1 MKTYHVGGL
10 NPIHRFKSLP
20 EALKKAQDDDTIIL
34 HKNVDEY
41 VKIDKNIILDGHN
54 HTVNVNKGKVGFQIN
69 SRCEIHNLNFK
80 AQARSNALVATKGV
94 YLDHVKTELI
104 GPIREFYPVVM
115 FQGSSKVTAD
125 NCDFTNVNVA
135 NTVNATFNDSSFS
148 SYYKGDIS
156 LTTRSDMS
164 VFNGNVT
171 MNDCTLKSCI
181 FAGPTQLNGCTL
193 DRYIDIDSNNVVLN
207 NCVINMHEDKV
218 KKNEYKKEP
227 SSGPLAHKIDNK
239 YCIAVRP
246 NGSITVNNLTIDT
259 ARENFLGFYAKNGTI
274 NLNNTNLNDLGVK
287 NRVVDSNLSLHN
299 THDKNYW
306 QIDGNSPTAYVRS
319 SLNASRQYE
328 TAMQKLDKLI
338 GQDNVKHQIKTI
350 MNTIQMQSNTN
361 NKDFDFSYN
370 MIFAGAPGSGKAE
383 PLTATIHTP
392 QGIRRFGDL
401 KTGDYVFDRSGEPTK
416 VLGVYPQGKKD
427 VYRITLKD
435 GRTMLCNDEHL
446 FTVLDTKHRN
456 RTNKIR
462 TITVRD
468 MLKHGLEYTSQ
479 YNGVVRYHKRWEIPT
494 NEAVQMPHATLPL
507 DPYVLGA
514 FLGDGALT
522 CKHLTLSSNDPFV
535 VYKISNK
542 LHMRANKYSFK
553 NYSWNFKYYNNEKY
567 NRFVVHT
574 NDIIPKELQNIKSIH
589 RFIPQEYLN
598 ASINQR
604 LELLQGLFDTDGSI
618 TKAKGRYHIVYST
631 NSKQLALDVRE
642 LMFSLG
648 FSNSLCIQDRHD
660 NIHTN
665 TEYSIQALVDP
676 TDKPLFFTL
685 PRKLKLAKQGALRK
699 SSRDYNF
706 EIISNIEKLNYQE
719 EMMCIYVDNPEHL
732 YLSNDYIVTHNTTI
746 ARIVA
751 QALFEVGAIPEN
763 KITMATSDEFVKGY
777 IGQSGENTR
786 RILDK
791 ALGGVLFIDEA
802 YQLTVKPGEKSFN
815 SDVLSVLI
823 RYMEDHRSDLV
834 VIAAGYNKEMKE
846 FLASNVGLT
855 RRFQWIQFE
864 NYTNKELAEIFELM
878 RNSYGDK
885 FADPKLKLVLE
896 PLFTKLTN
904 LNLSIP
910 DANGRRTNGGNGGL
924 VRNVYQAI
932 AQARNNRVA
941 SNGGDPAFTQSDVAQ
956 GFQVEINKA
965 ENRKM

>member
-80 AQARSNALVATKGV
+80 AQARSNALVVTKGI

-115 FQGSSKVTAD
+115 LQGSNKVTAD
-125 NCDFTNVNVA
+125 NCEFTNVNVA
-135 NTVNATFNDSSFS
+135 NTVNATFNDSNFS

-164 VFNGNVT
+164 MFNGNVT

-246 NGSITVNNLTIDT
+246 NGSITVNNLAIDI

-370 MIFAGAPGSGKAE
+370 MIFAGDPGSGK
-383 PLTATIHTP
+383 
-392 QGIRRFGDL
+392 
-401 KTGDYVFDRSGEPTK
+401 
-416 VLGVYPQGKKD
+416 
-427 VYRITLKD
+427 
-435 GRTMLCNDEHL
+435 
-446 FTVLDTKHRN
+446 
-456 RTNKIR
+456 
-462 TITVRD
+462 
-468 MLKHGLEYTSQ
+468 TS
-479 YNGVVRYHKRWEIPT
+479 
-494 NEAVQMPHATLPL
+494 
-507 DPYVLGA
+507 
-514 FLGDGALT
+514 
-522 CKHLTLSSNDPFV
+522 
-535 VYKISNK
+535 
-542 LHMRANKYSFK
+542 
-553 NYSWNFKYYNNEKY
+553 
-567 NRFVVHT
+567 
-574 NDIIPKELQNIKSIH
+574 
-589 RFIPQEYLN
+589 
-598 ASINQR
+598 
-604 LELLQGLFDTDGSI
+604 
-618 TKAKGRYHIVYST
+618 
-631 NSKQLALDVRE
+631 
-642 LMFSLG
+642 
-648 FSNSLCIQDRHD
+648 
-660 NIHTN
+660 
-665 TEYSIQALVDP
+665 
-676 TDKPLFFTL
+676 
-685 PRKLKLAKQGALRK
+685 
-699 SSRDYNF
+699 
-706 EIISNIEKLNYQE
+706 
-719 EMMCIYVDNPEHL
+719 
-732 YLSNDYIVTHNTTI
+732 I

-941 SNGGDPAFTQSDVAQ
+941 SNGGDPSFTQSDVAQ

>member
-10 NPIHRFKSLP
+10 NPIHRFKTLSD
-20 EALKKAQDDDTIIL
+20 ALKKVQDDDTIIL

-41 VKIDKNIILDGHN
+41 VKINKNIILDGHN
-54 HTVNVNKGKVGFQIN
+54 HTVNVNKGKVGFQIT
-69 SRCEIHNLNFK
+69 SQCEIHNLNFK
-80 AQARSNALVATKGV
+80 AQARSNALVATKGI

-164 VFNGNVT
+164 IFNGNVT

-181 FAGPTQLNGCTL
+181 FAGQTQLNGCVL
-193 DRYIDIDSNNVVLN
+193 DRYIDIDSNNTVMN

-227 SSGPLAHKIDNK
+227 SSGPLSHKIDNR

-246 NGSITVNNLTIDT
+246 NGSITVNNLAIDT

-319 SLNASRQYE
+319 DLNASRQYE

-350 MNTIQMQSNTN
+350 MNTIQMQSHTN
-361 NKDFDFSYN
+361 NKDFEFSMN
-370 MIFAGAPGSGKAE
+370 MIFAGDPGSGK
-383 PLTATIHTP
+383 
-392 QGIRRFGDL
+392 
-401 KTGDYVFDRSGEPTK
+401 
-416 VLGVYPQGKKD
+416 
-427 VYRITLKD
+427 
-435 GRTMLCNDEHL
+435 
-446 FTVLDTKHRN
+446 
-456 RTNKIR
+456 
-462 TITVRD
+462 
-468 MLKHGLEYTSQ
+468 TS
-479 YNGVVRYHKRWEIPT
+479 
-494 NEAVQMPHATLPL
+494 
-507 DPYVLGA
+507 
-514 FLGDGALT
+514 
-522 CKHLTLSSNDPFV
+522 
-535 VYKISNK
+535 
-542 LHMRANKYSFK
+542 
-553 NYSWNFKYYNNEKY
+553 
-567 NRFVVHT
+567 
-574 NDIIPKELQNIKSIH
+574 
-589 RFIPQEYLN
+589 
-598 ASINQR
+598 
-604 LELLQGLFDTDGSI
+604 
-618 TKAKGRYHIVYST
+618 
-631 NSKQLALDVRE
+631 
-642 LMFSLG
+642 
-648 FSNSLCIQDRHD
+648 
-660 NIHTN
+660 
-665 TEYSIQALVDP
+665 
-676 TDKPLFFTL
+676 
-685 PRKLKLAKQGALRK
+685 
-699 SSRDYNF
+699 
-706 EIISNIEKLNYQE
+706 
-719 EMMCIYVDNPEHL
+719 
-732 YLSNDYIVTHNTTI
+732 I

-855 RRFQWIQFE
+855 RRFQWIQFN
-864 NYTNKELAEIFELM
+864 NYTDKELAEIFELM
-878 RNSYGDK
+878 RHSYGDK
-885 FADPKLKLVLE
+885 FADPKLELALE

-941 SNGGDPAFTQSDVAQ
+941 ATGGDAAFTQSDVAQ

>member
-10 NPIHRFKSLP
+10 NPIHRFKTLSD
-20 EALKKAQDDDTIIL
+20 ALKKVQDDDTIIL

-54 HTVNVNKGKVGFQIN
+54 HTVNVNKGKVGFQIT
-69 SRCEIHNLNFK
+69 SQCEIHNLNFK

-104 GPIREFYPVVM
+104 GPIREFYSVVM

-125 NCDFTNVNVA
+125 NCDFTNVNVS
-135 NTVNATFNDSSFS
+135 NTVNATFNDSNFS

-164 VFNGNVT
+164 IFNGNVT

-181 FAGPTQLNGCTL
+181 FTGQTQLNGCVL
-193 DRYIDIDSNNVVLN
+193 DRYIDIDSNNTVMN
-207 NCVINMHEDKV
+207 DCVINMHEDKV

-227 SSGPLAHKIDNK
+227 SSGPLSHKIDNK

-246 NGSITVNNLTIDT
+246 NGSITVNNLTIDG

-274 NLNNTNLNDLGVK
+274 NLNSTNLSDLGIK
-287 NRVVDSNLSLHN
+287 NRIVDSNLSLHD

-319 SLNASRQYE
+319 DLNASRQYE

-370 MIFAGAPGSGKAE
+370 MIFAGDPGSGK
-383 PLTATIHTP
+383 
-392 QGIRRFGDL
+392 
-401 KTGDYVFDRSGEPTK
+401 
-416 VLGVYPQGKKD
+416 
-427 VYRITLKD
+427 
-435 GRTMLCNDEHL
+435 
-446 FTVLDTKHRN
+446 
-456 RTNKIR
+456 
-462 TITVRD
+462 
-468 MLKHGLEYTSQ
+468 TS
-479 YNGVVRYHKRWEIPT
+479 
-494 NEAVQMPHATLPL
+494 
-507 DPYVLGA
+507 
-514 FLGDGALT
+514 
-522 CKHLTLSSNDPFV
+522 
-535 VYKISNK
+535 
-542 LHMRANKYSFK
+542 
-553 NYSWNFKYYNNEKY
+553 
-567 NRFVVHT
+567 
-574 NDIIPKELQNIKSIH
+574 
-589 RFIPQEYLN
+589 
-598 ASINQR
+598 
-604 LELLQGLFDTDGSI
+604 
-618 TKAKGRYHIVYST
+618 
-631 NSKQLALDVRE
+631 
-642 LMFSLG
+642 
-648 FSNSLCIQDRHD
+648 
-660 NIHTN
+660 
-665 TEYSIQALVDP
+665 
-676 TDKPLFFTL
+676 
-685 PRKLKLAKQGALRK
+685 
-699 SSRDYNF
+699 
-706 EIISNIEKLNYQE
+706 
-719 EMMCIYVDNPEHL
+719 
-732 YLSNDYIVTHNTTI
+732 I

-855 RRFQWIQFE
+855 RRFQWIQFN

-878 RNSYGDK
+878 RHSYGDK
-885 FADPKLKLVLE
+885 FADPKLELALE

-941 SNGGDPAFTQSDVAQ
+941 TTGGDADFTQSDVAQ

>member
-10 NPIHRFKSLP
+10 NPIHRFKTLSD
-20 EALKKAQDDDTIIL
+20 ALKKVQDDDTIIL

-54 HTVNVNKGKVGFQIN
+54 HTVNVNKGKVGFHITSQ
-69 SRCEIHNLNFK
+69 CEIHNLNFK

-104 GPIREFYPVVM
+104 GPIREFYSVVI

-135 NTVNATFNDSSFS
+135 NTVNATFNDSNFS

-164 VFNGNVT
+164 IFNGNVT

-181 FAGPTQLNGCTL
+181 FAGQTQLNGCVL
-193 DRYIDIDSNNVVLN
+193 DRYIDIDSNNTVMN

-227 SSGPLAHKIDNK
+227 SSGPLSHKIDNK

-246 NGSITVNNLTIDT
+246 NGSITVNNLTIDG

-274 NLNNTNLNDLGVK
+274 NLNSTNLSDLGIK
-287 NRVVDSNLSLHN
+287 NRIVDSNLSLHD

-319 SLNASRQYE
+319 DLNASRQYE

-401 KTGDYVFDRSGEPTK
+401 KVGDYVFDRTGAPTK
-416 VLGVYPQGKKD
+416 ILGTYPQGKKD
-427 VYRITLKD
+427 VYRVTLKD
-435 GRTMLCNDEHL
+435 GRSMICNDEHL
-446 FTVLDTKHRN
+446 FTVLDTKHRK
-456 RTNKIR
+456 RGMKTMTLRK
-462 TITVRD
+462 
-468 MLKHGLEYTSQ
+468 MLDHGIDFSNFSHGKMHT
-479 YNGVVRYHKRWEIPT
+479 HKRWEIPT
-494 NEAVQMPHATLPL
+494 NEAVQMPDKILPL
-507 DPYVLGA
+507 DPYVLGVL
-514 FLGDGALT
+514 LGDGALT
-522 CKHLTLSSNDPFV
+522 CKNLTISSADPFV
-535 VYKISNK
+535 IHKVART
-542 LHMRANKYSFK
+542 LHVRSNKYSLK
-553 NYSWNFKYYNNEKY
+553 NYNWNFKYYNSEQY

-574 NDIIPKELQNIKSIH
+574 NDIVPKELQNVKSID
-589 RFIPQEYLN
+589 RFIPEEYKN

-604 LELLQGLFDTDGSI
+604 LALLQGLFDTDGSI
-618 TKAKGRYHIVYST
+618 TKAKGRYRIVYST

-648 FSNSLCIQDRHD
+648 LGNSMDERMRNEDFHK
-660 NIHTN
+660 NK
-665 TEYSIQALVDP
+665 EYAIRALVDP
-676 TDKPLFFTL
+676 LDKPLFFTL
-685 PRKLKLAKQGALRK
+685 PKKLRKAREGALRK
-699 SSRDYNF
+699 STRNYNF

-732 YLSNDYIVTHNTTI
+732 YLSNEFIVTHNTTI

-855 RRFQWIQFE
+855 RRFQWIQFN

-878 RNSYGDK
+878 RHSYGDK
-885 FADPKLKLVLE
+885 FADPKLELALE

-941 SNGGDPAFTQSDVAQ
+941 TTGGDADFTQSDVAQ